1 MCKFFCKYLIFKMI
15 FHVLYKEKGMHYE
28 NDQFALFTH
37 SKQSERKQ
45 MGGRECF
52 YDLKTEVY
60 DCPEHQNF
68 AMWESKSTIH
78 THFIYLEVKLRH
90 DIAQGTA
97 CLKQY

>member
-1 MCKFFCKYLIFKMI
+1 MKMI
-15 FHVLYKEKGMHYE
+15 NLLCLLILNKLKG
-28 NDQFALFTH
+28 
-37 SKQSERKQ
+37 SKW
-45 MGGRECF
+45 GGGECF